1 MKCANSETSS
11 FERAWGSFQ
20 DRPRPLGSVHA
31 SASTNA
37 TAGANIRTRASCAVI
52 GRGEREGSMFR
63 VVYQLAPAR
72 MAPLKASVPVLRPL
86 REDSNLFRDVEIVGA
101 PEPSSS

>member
-1 MKCANSETSS
+1 
-11 FERAWGSFQ
+11 
-20 DRPRPLGSVHA
+20 
-31 SASTNA
+31 
-37 TAGANIRTRASCAVI
+37 
-52 GRGEREGSMFR
+52 MFR